1 MKNNAFFPLF
11 VDISEK
17 KIVVI
22 GGGAIA
28 TRRVKTLLPFAPQ
41 IVVVAPEVTGELEE
55 LENEKKL
62 TIFHREYQREDIYDA
77 WMVLVATNDPK
88 LNDGIYSV
96 AKCLGALVNVAS
108 NQEKCD
114 FHFPG
119 VIRKDPYV
127 IGINGSGKDHKG
139 TAELRKQIEAV
150 VNHTICIGS
159 RESRLAV
166 IQSEM
171 VMDYLKKE
179 CPQKE
184 IRLLTMKTT
193 GDKILDR
200 TLDKV
205 GGKGLF
211 VKELD
216 KALIDRRRDLSVH
229 CSLRHSLKDMPMEV
243 PEELPIVAFSKREDP
258 RDVLVLPEGADTLD
272 LTKPIG
278 CSSQRRILQL
288 QRMYPEA
295 MFQSVRG
302 NVLTRLKKLDDG
314 EYGGLILAAAGLK
327 RLGLKNRISRYYEPD
342 EVIPAAGQ
350 GILAVQGRQGE
361 DYSYLEHFSDRE
373 GTIAALCERAFVR
386 YLDGGCSSPVAAH
399 AVIEGDEIFLRGLYY
414 QESTGKHT
422 IGTMRGS
429 LEDPETLGVALAK
442 KLIREAEG

>member
-1 MKNNAFFPLF
+1 
-11 VDISEK
+11 
-17 KIVVI
+17 
-22 GGGAIA
+22 
-28 TRRVKTLLPFAPQ
+28 
-41 IVVVAPEVTGELEE
+41 
-55 LENEKKL
+55 
-62 TIFHREYQREDIYDA
+62 
-77 WMVLVATNDPK
+77 
-88 LNDGIYSV
+88 
-96 AKCLGALVNVAS
+96 
-108 NQEKCD
+108 
-114 FHFPG
+114 
-119 VIRKDPYV
+119 
-127 IGINGSGKDHKG
+127 
-139 TAELRKQIEAV
+139 
-150 VNHTICIGS
+150 
-159 RESRLAV
+159 
-166 IQSEM
+166 
-171 VMDYLKKE
+171 
-179 CPQKE
+179 
-184 IRLLTMKTT
+184 
-193 GDKILDR
+193 
-200 TLDKV
+200 
-205 GGKGLF
+205 
-211 VKELD
+211 
-216 KALIDRRRDLSVH
+216 
-229 CSLRHSLKDMPMEV
+229 MPMEV

-288 QRMYPEA
+288 QKMYPEA

-327 RLGLKNRISRYYEPD
+327 ILGLKNRISRYYEPD